1 MKKLVSLVLAL
12 VMVLASMSA
21 VFAETTIKATL
32 KTDVKIKNKY
42 PENTVPDGIDPVTGE
57 KSSGEAYTPILI
69 VLDNAEDAYPHWGVS
84 EASIIFQIPNSGKGA
99 TKLLALYTNKY
110 PEHAGGVRSARITM
124 LPVSNSFDAAFASG
138 GYSPTK
144 QAKVNVDAYLKKWG
158 YTKNLK
164 WFNLLGNYYKQR
176 ESFVKEPHNL
186 SCNVN
191 EIHQKLVDDK
201 VEFKVKAFAFATEP
215 LTRGEDATKI
225 KIKYYTDKKA
235 GKTNH
240 ASCSQFEFKDGVY
253 YRTSATGVYTDR
265 KTEEPVTFTN
275 VIFMRCEVK
284 SMGSYPYFNQHL
296 KGKGP
301 AEIFQNGKYIHG
313 AWTRSADDSRLL
325 FVDEKGNEL
334 TMQPGRSF
342 IIITDGKTDV
352 IYE

>member
-138 GYSPTK
+138 GYSHSRHPDDHIHLVV
-144 QAKVNVDAYLKKWG
+144 AAP
-158 YTKNLK
+158 
-164 WFNLLGNYYKQR
+164 LLHHALLFGVGADIEHKIM
-176 ESFVKEPHNL
+176 L
-186 SCNVN
+186 G
-191 EIHQKLVDDK
+191 IHQ
-201 VEFKVKAFAFATEP
+201 
-215 LTRGEDATKI
+215 
-225 KIKYYTDKKA
+225 
-235 GKTNH
+235 
-240 ASCSQFEFKDGVY
+240 
-253 YRTSATGVYTDR
+253 
-265 KTEEPVTFTN
+265 
-275 VIFMRCEVK
+275 
-284 SMGSYPYFNQHL
+284 
-296 KGKGP
+296 
-301 AEIFQNGKYIHG
+301 
-313 AWTRSADDSRLL
+313 
-325 FVDEKGNEL
+325 
-334 TMQPGRSF
+334 
-342 IIITDGKTDV
+342 
-352 IYE
+352 